1 MKNIKLI
8 VIAAVFFT
16 ITAACWFAPDKEYS
30 QSERRPLA
38 QKPEI
43 SMENLLSGQLESDV
57 EKYTADQF
65 PLRES
70 FRNLKALAEY
80 GLFMKKD
87 NNDIY
92 IENGHA
98 AKSL

>member
-43 SMENLLSGQLESDV
+43 SMENLLSGQLE
-57 EKYTADQF
+57 
-65 PLRES
+65 
-70 FRNLKALAEY
+70 
-80 GLFMKKD
+80 
-87 NNDIY
+87 
-92 IENGHA
+92 
-98 AKSL
+98 